1 MTNPNTNQKND
12 VRYYTSSGEIAKA
25 IQKQAMNNRIIVPFR
40 PPVNTDK
47 IISKITADM
56 FEANDLYSSIHKYGN
71 KDFMTMQMKRI
82 GFSGKSES
90 FDEPVLTVYG
100 MMMTGLVTVANEGT
114 QSTHIYTLNQN
125 LAIGM
130 CGKAA
135 VQTAFEGTKEH
146 PENVKKNCITCFEI
160 IPQRAADKWVYDCQ
174 PALYECKKNQT
185 VTYTLSILYLRNK
198 LYRLLLNNV
207 VNIQYYDIK
216 EKTVKDIYTS
226 LSASGLSGIME
237 EKVYMKIMKGVIDEK
252 KMATLKLPVL
262 NSEKSGFAEI
272 FIPSVAKLDYKKAG
286 LIVGNKFDPFD
297 KN

>member
-1 MTNPNTNQKND
+1 MTNPNPKND
-12 VRYYTSSGEIAKA
+12 TRYYALPGKITRL
-25 IQKQAMNNRIIVPFR
+25 IQKQAMNERIIVPFR

-56 FEANDLYSSIHKYGN
+56 FEANVLYGSFHRYGN

-82 GFSGKSES
+82 GFSGKAES

-114 QSTHIYTLNQN
+114 QSTHIYTLNPN

-135 VQTAFEGTKEH
+135 VQVAFDDTKEH
-146 PENVKKNCITCFEI
+146 PENVRKNCITCFEI

-174 PALYECKKNQT
+174 PALYECRKNQT
-185 VTYTLSILYLRNK
+185 VTYTLSILYLRNR
-198 LYRLLLNNV
+198 LYCLLLNNA

-216 EKTVKDIYTS
+216 EKAVREIYTS

-237 EKVYMKIMKGVIDEK
+237 EKVYTKMMKGVIDEK

-272 FIPSVAKLDYKKAG
+272 FIPSIAKLEYKKAG
-286 LIVGNKFDPFD
+286 LIVGNKFDPCE
-297 KN
+297 KK